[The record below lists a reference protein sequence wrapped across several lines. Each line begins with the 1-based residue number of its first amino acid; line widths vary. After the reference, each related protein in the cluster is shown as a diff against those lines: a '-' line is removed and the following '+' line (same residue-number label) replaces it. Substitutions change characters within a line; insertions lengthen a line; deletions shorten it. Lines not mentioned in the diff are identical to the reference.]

1 MRHTIVVQQTSVH
14 FANRST
20 NTSSMRHL
28 QVNLTDVLRWPNA
41 SKSICVPVFFV
52 KREDIRIYIYT
63 ELKVILYFL
72 LQRKDGYVST
82 SI

>member
-52 KREDIRIYIYT
+52 KRDRRIYIYT